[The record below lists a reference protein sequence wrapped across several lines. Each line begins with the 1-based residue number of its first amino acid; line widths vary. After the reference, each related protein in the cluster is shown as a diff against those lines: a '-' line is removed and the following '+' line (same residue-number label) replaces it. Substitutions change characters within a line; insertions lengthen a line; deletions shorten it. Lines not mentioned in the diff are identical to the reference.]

1 MTKGIRSADTSW
13 LKCCRTVRVLEDGAL
28 RPILCLNKPLWN
40 QDRNL
45 YIEPGLCSIK
55 KHLPLFRQSFL
66 PCSSVLFFLSSRD
79 AHFNYKTNLINWKAQ
94 LDLHF
99 LKYTNIEKENHLWFS
114 LSHNKNPTN
123 SLFRKP
129 EVIEST
135 RRKKKVG
142 QDSIIYP
149 PSWKKE
155 NIELRI

>member
-1 MTKGIRSADTSW
+1 MFYKETLTIVQ
-13 LKCCRTVRVLEDGAL
+13 TVIPTQLICA
-28 RPILCLNKPLWN
+28 I
-40 QDRNL
+40 
-45 YIEPGLCSIK
+45 
-55 KHLPLFRQSFL
+55 
-66 PCSSVLFFLSSRD
+66 FLSSRD
-79 AHFNYKTNLINWKAQ
+79 AHFNYKTNLTNWKAQ

-142 QDSIIYP
+142 QDSIVYP
-149 PSWKKE
+149 PSWKK
-155 NIELRI
+155 